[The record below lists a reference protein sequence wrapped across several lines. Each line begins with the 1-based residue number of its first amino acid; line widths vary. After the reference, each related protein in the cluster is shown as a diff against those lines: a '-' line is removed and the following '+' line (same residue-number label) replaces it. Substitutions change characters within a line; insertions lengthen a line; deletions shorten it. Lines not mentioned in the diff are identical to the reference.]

1 MWIYIAF
8 PLSLPSLT
16 DFFLLIYTSS
26 SFLTTIMSKLNIG
39 ASEFVPG
46 RFRTF
51 VPQAPLQPP
60 PPDMQ
65 PIERPEQT
73 EAPAKP
79 PTISLSIGGSKPA
92 PPPAAKLEP
101 VVPPAKVPVAAPTAP
116 VATPAQP
123 KATVAQPAAAQGSK
137 TFTTERAKTDATAV
151 HQEVHSIVDQ
161 ETLKDLYGD
170 G

>member
-1 MWIYIAF
+1 
-8 PLSLPSLT
+8 
-16 DFFLLIYTSS
+16 
-26 SFLTTIMSKLNIG
+26 MSKLNIG

-60 PPDMQ
+60 PPGMQ

-73 EAPAKP
+73 EAPAKA

-92 PPPAAKLEP
+92 APPVAKLEP
-101 VVPPAKVPVAAPTAP
+101 EVIPAKASVAATAP
-116 VATPAQP
+116 KPTPAAAPAQP
-123 KATVAQPAAAQGSK
+123 KITVAQPTAAQGSK

-161 ETLKDLYGD
+161 ETLKDLYGE